1 MDIVEFSKQLTSALP
16 ITKEGIT
23 EAVKESRAV
32 REKAGTYDI
41 SVILHEFVE
50 LMEEVLNH
58 NNIYGILEELA
69 DCVLSVA
76 YLADYF
82 NRPWESVWD
91 KASRFAN
98 ETIETG
104 SYSIYEPQL
113 AIVLCKSYK
122 RISKLLPIENK
133 TDPAVVVI
141 IDDMLQNTLT
151 NLACIKCAHKI
162 EDDQLNRAIRVKVN
176 RELERIRAYKEE

>member
-98 ETIETG
+98 ETD

-113 AIVLCKSYK
+113 AIILCKSYK

-133 TDPAVVVI
+133 TDPAAMVI

-151 NLACIKCAHKI
+151 NLAYIKCAHKI

-176 RELERIRAYKEE
+176 RELERIRAYKEG

>member
-50 LMEEVLNH
+50 LMEEVLNR

-98 ETIETG
+98 ETG

-133 TDPAVVVI
+133 TDPAAVVI

-151 NLACIKCAHKI
+151 NLAYIKCAHKI